1 MRAKASAALWF
12 IKRKRGETMF
22 THIMV
27 GSNDFEQ
34 SKAFYDAALGALGV
48 PAGGAH
54 NGRAFYSHNGGNFGV
69 GSPADGNPATP
80 ANGGTI
86 GFAAPNKE
94 AVDAFHAAGLANG
107 GTDDGEPG
115 LRPNAPGKAYGAYLR
130 DPAGNK
136 ICAFCQIT
144 D

>member
-1 MRAKASAALWF
+1 
-12 IKRKRGETMF
+12 MF

-27 GSNDFEQ
+27 GSNDIEK

-48 PAGGAH
+48 PAGAAH
-54 NGRAFYSHNGGNFGV
+54 NGRAFYSHNGGALGV
-69 GSPADGNPATP
+69 GGPADGNAATS

-86 GFAAPNKE
+86 GFGAPNKE

-107 GTDDGEPG
+107 GSCAGEPG

-130 DPAGNK
+130 DPDGNK
-136 ICAFCQIT
+136 ICAFCQIQ